1 MKVPLLD
8 VIPPPEFG
16 EVHADPDF
24 ANPSGADFDHTYV
37 PGFSDM
43 RRDRDLAI
51 GKMLTGHLAA
61 KDVPTLPVNLR
72 WVRAQKANGE
82 PDNTKLWTAGQRGYT
97 PVTADQVGKEAWLKT
112 LPLGAVKDSAGMIR
126 NGDTVLC
133 VATAQRAGLN
143 EQRKQQ
149 RTAAAMQSATES
161 FANELAKQ
169 KVAAK
174 GAEPYVEATVAER
187 PPVPRRKSR
196 KES

>member
-1 MKVPLLD
+1 MGRE
-8 VIPPPEFG
+8 IFRC
-16 EVHADPDF
+16 A
-24 ANPSGADFDHTYV
+24 S
-37 PGFSDM
+37 
-43 RRDRDLAI
+43 I
-51 GKMLTGHLAA
+51 GSKQTGNA
-61 KDVPTLPVNLR
+61 TI
-72 WVRAQKANGE
+72 ANGRVQ
-82 PDNTKLWTAGQRGYT
+82 LRRIASATATRI
-97 PVTADQVGKEAWLKT
+97 VEAWLKT